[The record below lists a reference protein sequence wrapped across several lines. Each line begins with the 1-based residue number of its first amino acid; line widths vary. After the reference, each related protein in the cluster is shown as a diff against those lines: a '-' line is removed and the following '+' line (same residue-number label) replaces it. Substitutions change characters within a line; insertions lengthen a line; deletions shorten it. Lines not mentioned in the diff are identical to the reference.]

1 MLGGL
6 THGLWECGECGL
18 VDERGFDDD
27 HWVRQAHR
35 VRDERARRPSQSKFR
50 VVAVVVYERG
60 DGTVSHV
67 IGHNDEAACLKN
79 SICAERAAFVQ
90 LCMLPQS
97 ACSRVTAVYIASD
110 AAEPITPGALCREF
124 MMSSPLTSTD
134 TRIVMEGGGRRLDL
148 LLAGLYPHASPYIRL
163 TAEEQAAAGRRLGPA
178 VRPFPAAHEQQA
190 WEGAVAAAQRD
201 ARPLHAI
208 GYGACVVFED
218 GSDARAWQWKALE
231 YSCSLDA
238 VCLLAPALAA
248 RRDGG
253 VEPRVLCLA
262 DQHGVCHA
270 PHATARAILVEHG
283 YGDVRVLVHDSDGH
297 AHTPTA
303 AELLPTAPT
312 AFDAFLACGGG
323 AGEA

>member
-1 MLGGL
+1 MGRSFDSITVMLGL
-6 THGLWECGECGL
+6 SRLAHGLWECGECGL

-35 VRDERARRPSQSKFR
+35 VRDERVRRPSQSKFR

-148 LLAGLYPHASPYIRL
+148 RLAGLYPHASPYIRL

-190 WEGAVAAAQRD
+190 WRGAVNRGGWAFPDLLDPPPRRGR
-201 ARPLHAI
+201 ARSRRRK
-208 GYGACVVFED
+208 GTR
-218 GSDARAWQWKALE
+218 AR
-231 YSCSLDA
+231 STRLD
-238 VCLLAPALAA
+238 
-248 RRDGG
+248 
-253 VEPRVLCLA
+253 
-262 DQHGVCHA
+262 
-270 PHATARAILVEHG
+270 
-283 YGDVRVLVHDSDGH
+283 
-297 AHTPTA
+297 TA
-303 AELLPTAPT
+303 ADPTTVPRRRHSPPATHPRH
-312 AFDAFLACGGG
+312 
-323 AGEA
+323 